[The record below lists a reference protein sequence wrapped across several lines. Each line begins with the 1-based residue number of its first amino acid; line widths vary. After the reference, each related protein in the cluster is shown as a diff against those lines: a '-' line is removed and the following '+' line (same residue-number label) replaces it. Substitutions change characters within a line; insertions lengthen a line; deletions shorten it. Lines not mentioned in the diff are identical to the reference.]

1 MDKIVPAIAL
11 MSLVS
16 LAGIIYPFKPFRER
30 WIALV
35 SFLAC
40 IVAAG
45 LLSSP
50 QNPSEAGLAENGR
63 LGQLESNGG
72 AEYWVSSQRLNRRT
86 CPSVKCGI
94 VGQFFFRA
102 GVKVLER
109 RGGWARITEL
119 YHASCVGGRSEYV
132 DSGNDACKISNGIS
146 DGKFAEWVSAEYL
159 AADRPR
165 DPAADASKAEELVV
179 GSDDFARYRTAFT
192 KAAES
197 LIERRRC
204 SEQDFR
210 EMGGWVKSSSH
221 RNQPIY
227 FTYCGDATVANRVY
241 LNADTGE
248 IFR

>member
-1 MDKIVPAIAL
+1 MDKIISAIAFL
-11 MSLVS
+11 SLVS
-16 LAGIIYPFKPFRER
+16 LVGIIYPFKPFKER

-35 SFLAC
+35 SFLVC
-40 IVAAG
+40 IGFVVIF
-45 LLSSP
+45 SSM
-50 QNPSEAGLAENGR
+50 QRPSEKAR
-63 LGQLESNGG
+63 LGQFESKGG

-119 YHASCVGGRSEYV
+119 YHASCVSGRSEYV
-132 DSGNDACKISNGIS
+132 DSGNDACEVSNGVS
-146 DGKFAEWVSAEYL
+146 DGKFAEWVSAQYL
-159 AADRPR
+159 VVDRPR
-165 DPAADASKAEELVV
+165 DPAANASKVEELVV
-179 GSDDFARYRTAFT
+179 GSDEFARYRGAFT
-192 KAAES
+192 KAAKS
-197 LIERRRC
+197 LIARRRC
-204 SEQDFR
+204 REQDFR

-227 FTYCGDATVANRVY
+227 FTYCGGATVANRLY
-241 LNADTGE
+241 LNAKTGE